1 MKPIRLLPPVPPK
14 LPIRITKPAM
24 LERNDADLGVVRV
37 DDYSA
42 LEEGVQNVEDID
54 AGVSNAGALAS
65 GGAMATQMV
74 AKVAPKVAPTV
85 ARLTPALNTVRV
97 VGSRVAP
104 IQAALWGID
113 AGRAVVDPEY
123 RKETLDATNS
133 LYDDAS
139 KSTLRKSVETFLNT
153 LARPVSSVGAMARS
167 YSDSSRRIEEAEKA
181 GEAADARY
189 KILFGKREQKE
200 ADQEQERR
208 KLEDQRKAKEVMD
221 YIQRMAEEGRKEK
234 VKGANP
240 STLA

>member
-14 LPIRITKPAM
+14 LPSRITKPAM
-24 LERNDADLGVVRV
+24 QEKNFPDLGVVRV
-37 DDYSA
+37 DGYSA

-65 GGAMATQMV
+65 GGARATQMV
-74 AKVAPKVAPTV
+74 AQVAPVV

-139 KSTLRKSVETFLNT
+139 KSTLRKSVETGLNT

-240 STLA
+240 SIPA

>member
-1 MKPIRLLPPVPPK
+1 MSPS
-14 LPIRITKPAM
+14 RITKPAR
-24 LERNDADLGVVRV
+24 LGRNDADLGVARV
-37 DDYSA
+37 DEYSA

-54 AGVSNAGALAS
+54 AGVSNAGAVAS
-65 GGAMATQMV
+65 GVSRATQMV
-74 AKVAPKVAPTV
+74 AKVAPTV
-85 ARLTPALNTVRV
+85 ARITPALNTVRV

-104 IQAALWGID
+104 VQAALWGID

-139 KSTLRKSVETFLNT
+139 KSTLRKSVETGLNT

-240 STLA
+240 SIPA